1 MIEFESHDG
10 WDVFISYAR
19 EDYQKARDLADSLH
33 KCITSRG
40 VPPRIFIDV
49 DREGF
54 PPGVDWEQYLEAA
67 LPQSRCFVALY
78 SLRYFSKNVCQF
90 ELQRA
95 VDLNKAGKVKFIPVL
110 MEEAAKDKIWFTAS
124 KYNWVAVTH
133 PNWFETLRDALDLRP
148 SQSRRQLRFEAPTSD
163 AVVNHT
169 LPTVRVSVTGA
180 HGTTVLESGEPITLT
195 TVPSDSGLNGTLVTP
210 TVRGTATF
218 ADLSFRRAI
227 ESVRLLAQAPGCEP
241 VETAPIQVSPPAPQ
255 PSGPDRVYP
264 RLPAS
269 GRQAFF
275 PDGRHVA
282 VFDGEDLSIH
292 ALDEPDRVLGT
303 AHLAARPRLWVHGTS
318 DLAVADWTGRVV
330 VAAPDGSTSTADLAR
345 APGLTVPGAL
355 AFKGDTLLVGMWNG
369 TIWSLANTEP
379 ETVLEHRAGVQLLA
393 VDSSGRLL
401 VGDLDGVLT
410 VYAEGRADAEYP
422 LERLL
427 LGIYQGPGHTLIVG
441 EHHIYRLDSGAV
453 RPLVVDLPVK
463 QLAAALVGPDLSIV
477 LNDGGLGVCFDAELG
492 VHLGFRTVPGARVV
506 CASRDG
512 RLVVFEYP
520 DGSHVLMHDGRIEVT
535 SAHPLAISPDGR
547 LAATSDGQGTLI
559 LPVDELRTGAE
570 ESE

>member
-1 MIEFESHDG
+1 MIEPESHDG
-10 WDVFISYAR
+10 WDIFISYAR

-67 LPQSRCFVALY
+67 LPRSRYFVALY
-78 SLRYFSKNVCQF
+78 SLRYFTKNVCQF

-95 VDLNKAGKVKFIPVL
+95 VDLNKAGKVGFIPVL

-133 PNWFETLRDALDLRP
+133 PNWFETLRDALGLRP
-148 SQSRRQLRFEAPTSD
+148 AQNPRQLRFEGPLPG

-169 LPTVRVSVTGA
+169 LPTVQVSVTGA
-180 HGTTVLESGEPITLT
+180 DGTTVLESGEPIMLT
-195 TVPSDSGLNGTLVTP
+195 TVPPDSGLNGTLVHP
-210 TVRGTATF
+210 TVHGTATF
-218 ADLSFRRAI
+218 TDLSFRGAI
-227 ESVRLLAQAPGCEP
+227 ESVRLFAQAPGCEP

-255 PSGPDRVYP
+255 PSGPDRVHP

-275 PDGRHVA
+275 PDARRV
-282 VFDGEDLSIH
+282 VVLDGEHLTVH
-292 ALDEPDRVLGT
+292 ALDEPGRVQGV
-303 AHLAARPRLWVHGTS
+303 ARLAGRPRMWARGVDS
-318 DLAVADWTGRVV
+318 LAVADWTGRVV
-330 VAAPDGSTSTADLAR
+330 VAAPDGSTRTADLTR
-345 APGLTVPGAL
+345 APGLAVPGAL
-355 AFKGDTLLVGMWNG
+355 VFNGDTPLVGMWSG
-369 TIWSLANTEP
+369 TVWSLAGAEP
-379 ETVLEHRAGVQLLA
+379 ETVLEHRAGVQLLG
-393 VDSSGRLL
+393 VDGEGRLL

-410 VYAEGRADAEYP
+410 VYDEGQVRAEHP

-427 LGIYQGPGHTLIVG
+427 LGIHHVPGYTLIVG
-441 EHHIYRLDSGAV
+441 EQHIYRLENGSG
-453 RPLVVDLPVK
+453 RLLVVDLPVK
-463 QLAAALVGPDLSIV
+463 QLADALVGPDLSIV
-477 LNDGGLGVCFDAELG
+477 LNAEGLGVCFDTELG

-520 DGSHVLMHDGRIEVT
+520 DGSHVLMQDGRIEVT

-547 LAATSDGQGTLI
+547 LAATSDGRGTLI

-570 ESE
+570 EES

>member
-1 MIEFESHDG
+1 MTGAESHDG

-49 DREGF
+49 DREGV

-67 LPQSRCFVALY
+67 LPRSRYFVALY

-95 VDLNKAGKVKFIPVL
+95 VDLNKAGKVGLIPVL

-133 PNWFETLRDALDLRP
+133 PDWFETLRDALDLRP
-148 SQSRRQLRFEAPTSD
+148 ARNRRQLRFEGQVPG

-169 LPTVRVSVTGA
+169 LPTLRVSVTGA
-180 HGTTVLESGEPITLT
+180 DGTTVRESGEPITLT
-195 TVPSDSGLNGTLVTP
+195 TVPPDSGLNGTLVNP
-210 TVRGTATF
+210 TAHGTATF
-218 ADLSFRRAI
+218 ADLSFRRAVD
-227 ESVRLLAQAPGCEP
+227 SVRLLAQAPGCEP

-255 PSGPDRVYP
+255 PSGPDRVHP

-275 PDGRHVA
+275 PDARRV
-282 VFDGEDLSIH
+282 VVLNGEHLSVH
-292 ALDEPDRVLGT
+292 ALDEPGRVQGT
-303 AHLAARPRLWVHGTS
+303 ARLAGRPRLWARG
-318 DLAVADWTGRVV
+318 DARLAVADWTGRVV
-330 VAAPDGSTSTADLAR
+330 VVAADGSTRTAELAR
-345 APGLTVPGAL
+345 APGLAVPGAL
-355 AFKGDTLLVGMWNG
+355 VFDGDTPLVGMWSG
-369 TIWSLANTEP
+369 AVWSLAGAEP
-379 ETVLEHRAGVQLLA
+379 EMVLDHRAGVQLLGI
-393 VDSSGRLL
+393 DDEGRLL
-401 VGDLDGVLT
+401 VGGLDGVLT
-410 VYAEGRADAEYP
+410 VYDGGRVEAEHP

-427 LGIYQGPGHTLIVG
+427 LGLHHRSGYTLIAG
-441 EHHIYRLDSGAV
+441 EHHIYRLGNGSE
-453 RPLVVDLPVK
+453 RPLIVDSPVR
-463 QLAAALVGPDLSIV
+463 QVADALVGPGLSIV
-477 LNDGGLGVCFDAELG
+477 LNDEGLGVCFDAELA

-512 RLVVFEYP
+512 ALVVFEYP
-520 DGSHVLMHDGRIEVT
+520 DGSHVLMQDGRIEVT
-535 SAHPLAISPDGR
+535 SAHPLAIAPDGR
-547 LAATSDGQGTLI
+547 LAATSDGRGTLI
-559 LPVDELRTGAE
+559 LPVDKLRTGAE
-570 ESE
+570 EQP

>member
-1 MIEFESHDG
+1 MTETETHEG

-33 KCITSRG
+33 KCITPRG

-67 LPQSRCFVALY
+67 LPRSRHFVALY

-133 PNWFETLRDALDLRP
+133 PNWFETLRDALGLHP
-148 SQSRRQLRFEAPTSD
+148 SQSRRQLRFDEPAYD

-180 HGTTVLESGEPITLT
+180 QGTTVLESGEPITLT
-195 TVPSDSGLNGTLVTP
+195 TVPPDSGLNGTLIIP
-210 TVRGTATF
+210 TVHGTATF

-255 PSGPDRVYP
+255 PSGPDRVHP

-282 VFDGEDLSIH
+282 VLNGKDLSVH
-292 ALDEPDRVLGT
+292 ALDEPNRVLGT
-303 AHLAARPRLWVHGTS
+303 ARLATRPRLWAHGTS
-318 DLAVADWTGRVV
+318 NLAVADWTGRIV
-330 VAAPDGSTSTADLAR
+330 VAAPDGRTSTADLAR
-345 APGLTVPGAL
+345 APGLAVPGAL
-355 AFKGDTLLVGMWNG
+355 AFNGDTPLVGMWNG
-369 TIWSLANTEP
+369 TVWSLADAEP

-393 VDSSGRLL
+393 VDSGGRLL

-410 VYAEGRADAEYP
+410 VYAENRASAEYP

-427 LGIYQGPGHTLIVG
+427 LGIHHGPGYTLIVG
-441 EHHIYRLDSGAV
+441 EHHIYRLDSGAD
-453 RPLVVDLPVK
+453 RPLVVDLPVR
-463 QLAAALVGPDLSIV
+463 QLADALVGQDLSIV
-477 LNDGGLGVCFDAELG
+477 LNSEGLGVCFDAELG

-506 CASRDG
+506 CASRDS

-520 DGSHVLMHDGRIEVT
+520 DGSHVLMQDGRIEVT
-535 SAHPLAISPDGR
+535 SAHPLAISPDGQ
-547 LAATSDGQGTLI
+547 LAATSDGRGTLI

>member
-1 MIEFESHDG
+1 MTEPESHDG

-49 DREGF
+49 DREGL

-67 LPQSRCFVALY
+67 LPRSRYFVALY
-78 SLRYFSKNVCQF
+78 SLRYFTKNVCQF

-95 VDLNKAGKVKFIPVL
+95 VDLTKAGKVGLIPVL

-133 PNWFETLRDALDLRP
+133 PNWFEILRDALGLRP
-148 SQSRRQLRFEAPTSD
+148 AQDRRRLRFEGPPAG

-180 HGTTVLESGEPITLT
+180 DGTTVLESGEPITLT
-195 TVPSDSGLNGTLVTP
+195 TVPPDSGLNGTLVHP
-210 TVRGTATF
+210 TVHGTATF
-218 ADLSFRRAI
+218 ADLSFRRAV
-227 ESVRLLAQAPGCEP
+227 ESVRLLARAPGCEP
-241 VETAPIQVSPPAPQ
+241 VETEPIQVNPPAPQ
-255 PSGPDRVYP
+255 PSGPDRVHP

-275 PDGRHVA
+275 PDGRRV
-282 VFDGEDLSIH
+282 VVLNGEHLTVH
-292 ALDEPDRVLGT
+292 ALDDPDRLQ
-303 AHLAARPRLWVHGTS
+303 ALARLAGRPRLWARGT
-318 DLAVADWTGRVV
+318 DRLAVADWTGRVV
-330 VAAPDGSTSTADLAR
+330 VAEADGNTRTADLAR
-345 APGLTVPGAL
+345 APGLSVPGAL
-355 AFKGDTLLVGMWNG
+355 VFDGDAPLVGMWSG
-369 TIWSLANTEP
+369 AVWSLAGAEP
-379 ETVLEHRAGVQLLA
+379 ETVLDHRAGVQLLE
-393 VDSSGRLL
+393 VDGEGRLL
-401 VGDLDGVLT
+401 VGDLEGVLT
-410 VYAEGRADAEYP
+410 VYEEGQVKAEHP

-427 LGIYQGPGHTLIVG
+427 LGIHHGPGYTLIAG
-441 EHHIYRLDSGAV
+441 EHHVYRLDNGSE

-463 QLAAALVGPDLSIV
+463 QLADALVGPDLSIV
-477 LNDGGLGVCFDAELG
+477 LNDEGLGVCFDAELG

-520 DGSHVLMHDGRIEVT
+520 DGSHVLMQDGRIEVT
-535 SAHPLAISPDGR
+535 SAHPLAVSPDGR
-547 LAATSDGQGTLI
+547 LAATSDGRGTLV

-570 ESE
+570 EQP